1 VKGSA
6 ARWVPAIGQA
16 RTYER
21 SWLPRDL
28 AAGLVL
34 LTVLAPAGMAYAQA
48 SGLPPVTGLYAT
60 IVPLV
65 VYALLG
71 PSRILVMGPDSGLA
85 PLIAA
90 VVVPLSGGDAGRA
103 VALAGLLSILAG
115 AICIVAGLARFG
127 FLAELLSAP
136 VRYGYL
142 NGIGITIIASQLPRA
157 LGIRTD
163 AETPLGSLLDVVD
176 GVLDGRTVAW
186 TAATAGVCM
195 AIIVIS
201 RAVSAHVPGSLLA
214 VVAGIGLGL
223 AFDLGTRG
231 VALVGDLP
239 TGVPTLRLPDTGWA
253 DLPTLLG
260 AAFGIAFISFTDT
273 SVLARVY
280 ALKRGDHLVGDKSSV
295 SNQELVALGAVN
307 VAAGLFQGFP
317 VSGSQSRTPVAEEAG
332 ACTQLTGLVAAAGL
346 LVVLLAAP
354 SLFRHLP
361 SAALA
366 AVVLAAALRIFELR
380 HTWQLATLRR
390 SEFILSLVAAAG
402 VVVLGPVQGVGVAVL
417 LSLLNVVRRVWR
429 PHTTELVRVD
439 GIKGYHDSDRHPEGA
454 LIPGLMLYR
463 FDAPLFFANAQHLRD
478 DLLDRVDRS
487 PTPVH
492 TVVITAEPMTD
503 VDTTAAV
510 TLGELVAALRE
521 RGVELRFAELKG
533 HVREQL
539 ESYGLVELIG
549 RENFARTVGEAVKRH
564 VGERQ
569 VPWVDWEDRDEDASD
584 DG

>member
-1 VKGSA
+1 
-6 ARWVPAIGQA
+6 
-16 RTYER
+16 
-21 SWLPRDL
+21 
-28 AAGLVL
+28 LVL

-60 IVPLV
+60 IVPLA

-90 VVVPLSGGDAGRA
+90 VVVPLSGGDTGRA
-103 VALAGLLSILAG
+103 IALASLLSILAG
-115 AICIVAGLARFG
+115 GIGIIAGLARFG

-142 NGIGITIIASQLPRA
+142 NGIAVTIIASQLPRA
-157 LGIRTD
+157 VGIRTD
-163 AETPLGSLLDVVD
+163 AETPLGSLRDFVE
-176 GVLDGRTVAW
+176 GVFDGRTVGW
-186 TAATAGVCM
+186 TAATAAVCM
-195 AIIVIS
+195 AIIVVS
-201 RAVSAHVPGSLLA
+201 RAVSARLPGSLLA
-214 VVAGIGLGL
+214 VVTGIGLGL

-239 TGVPTLRLPDTGWA
+239 TGVPTVRLPDTGWA

-280 ALKRGDHLVGDKSSV
+280 ALKRGDHVD

-332 ACTQLTGLVAAAGL
+332 ARTQLTGIVAAAGL

-390 SEFILSLVAAAG
+390 SEFILSVVAAAG

-454 LIPGLMLYR
+454 TIPGLMLYR

-510 TLGELVAALRE
+510 TLRELVAALGE
-521 RGVELRFAELKG
+521 RGIELRFAELKG
-533 HVREQL
+533 HVREQM

-549 RENFARTVGEAVKRH
+549 TENFARTVGEAVKRH
-564 VGERQ
+564 VGERR
-569 VPWVDWEDRDEDASD
+569 VPWVDWEDRDEDASG
-584 DG
+584 DGGGGDTVDHEGG